1 MFAQTK
7 IWAMND
13 SMARGTSLQ
22 EEGKNSTPN
31 QEAKPKERKSFNE
44 AIKAFELKVR
54 QEALSM

>member
-13 SMARGTSLQ
+13 KARGTSFQ